1 MLQAIGSEAG
11 LALIGEGAQGFGT
24 TVPDPPEGTRGHLPV
39 CTDLW
44 AAVGTRADFAAI
56 NCYPTKNL
64 AAFGYGGALVVNRPE
79 AVQRAR
85 HRRFYGWDQKRQAV
99 PFGVNSRLDELQ
111 AEVVRVLR
119 PLLR

>member
-1 MLQAIGSEAG
+1 MRAA
-11 LALIGEGAQGFGT
+11 
-24 TVPDPPEGTRGHLPV
+24 V

-44 AAVGTRADFAAI
+44 AAVGTRADFAAFSF
-56 NCYPTKNL
+56 YPTKNL
-64 AAFGYGGALVVNRPE
+64 VAFGDGGALAANRPQTVE
-79 AVQRAR
+79 RAR